1 MLPQDEMQKVKND
14 ALLAVLARE
23 SQLEADLTAKAAQAR
38 RQAEEMKL
46 AAAALAE
53 ANERDR
59 KEAWEEKLQQ
69 EAELLRSV
77 PAAIIPSVII
87 NGIHSPRSVPAGT

>member
-1 MLPQDEMQKVKND
+1 MQKVKND

-23 SQLEADLTAKAAQAR
+23 SQLEADLAAKAVRAR

-77 PAAIIPSVII
+77 PVAIRPSASII
-87 NGIHSPRSVPAGT
+87 GIHSPRSATAGD

>member
-1 MLPQDEMQKVKND
+1 MKKSRND
-14 ALLAVLARE
+14 ALLAVLVRE
-23 SQLEADLTAKAAQAR
+23 SQLEADLAAKAAQAR
-38 RQAEEMKL
+38 RQAKEMKL

-77 PAAIIPSVII
+77 CLVSMLLPAAEMIVSLLDICWIC
-87 NGIHSPRSVPAGT
+87 AQ

>member
-1 MLPQDEMQKVKND
+1 MLQDMQDMMQKAKNE

-23 SQLEADLTAKAAQAR
+23 SQLEADLAAKAAQAR
-38 RQAEEMKL
+38 RQAEDMKL

-69 EAELLRSV
+69 EAELLK
-77 PAAIIPSVII
+77 
-87 NGIHSPRSVPAGT
+87 